1 MAPRINGC
9 EVLDAWFAHRDC
21 ILLLATGSGA
31 FSVILLFIFCN
42 YYLFHVDGSFVL
54 LFSHG

>member
-31 FSVILLFIFCN
+31 FSVILLFIFC
-42 YYLFHVDGSFVL
+42 SL
-54 LFSHG
+54 LFIPCGW